1 MAICSVKFGKCRQ
14 SKKQFSTGFQT
25 VSTWLYKQKLWIII
39 SSSILQNDQNGAF
52 NRLKIWRYFILDRS

>member
-1 MAICSVKFGKCRQ
+1 MAICSVKCGECRQ
-14 SKKQFSTGFQT
+14 TKKLFSTGFRA

-39 SSSILQNDQNGAF
+39 SSSILQNEQNGAF